1 MFSNIIPI
9 IRTEYED
16 LKPDLLLIIKGGKIR
31 KASLSNKANKIQL
44 SRILWQLSKELDR
57 R

>member
-31 KASLSNKANKIQL
+31 KASLSDKANKIQL